1 MKRKVFFKLIG
12 FIICAL
18 CLTVLPAVG
27 LAAEITLKLGHVAP
41 TGTTHDICAKK
52 FAERV
57 AANTGGRVVVKVFG
71 NSQFGTLPEH
81 WGQLKSGA
89 IDLFDQDLGAGF
101 MVEPPPKNFII
112 SIFPYVFETQEH
124 FHRFL
129 RSDLFKSMMGK
140 VEKAANVKYIGYL
153 GDRTPRGFSTTD
165 RKVMTPDDIKGL
177 KLRVPP
183 VPPFVAAYKA
193 WGAAPTPVH
202 AKDLYTS
209 VKSGMVV
216 GIDQDLVNV
225 LNAKYYEIQ
234 KYYVC
239 IDYMRSG
246 LGCWINADKWNAL
259 PEDLKALFL
268 KSAQETEEY
277 VNPFTAEQM
286 SEAEE
291 KLAEKGME
299 ILHPDLKP
307 WMELAEKEVLK
318 NEGKMWDKG
327 LYHKIKALK

>member
-1 MKRKVFFKLIG
+1 MKKLSFKWFALVVS
-12 FIICAL
+12 AL
-18 CLTVLPAVG
+18 CLTVLPGVG

-57 AANTGGRVVVKVFG
+57 AANTGGRVVVEVFG

-112 SIFPYVFETQEH
+112 SVFPYVFETQEH

-129 RSDLFKSMMGK
+129 RSDLFKSMMAK

-183 VPPFVAAYKA
+183 VPPFVATYKA

-239 IDYMRSG
+239 VDYMRSG
-246 LGCWINADKWNAL
+246 LGCWINADRWNAL

-277 VNPFTAEQM
+277 VNPFTADQM

-318 NEGKMWDKG
+318 NDGKMWDKG